1 MKKVLIVEDHADI
14 RKLLHMT
21 MEFEDFEIY
30 EAATGDVGLEMARAH
45 SPDVVLL
52 DIMMPGTLSGLEVCR
67 CIKANPALKHTK
79 VIMLTARGQAEDRR
93 DGIKAGADE
102 YLIKPFSTIQ
112 VLEAIYRLE
121 IAHDR
126 SHSDAFPF

>member
-30 EAATGDVGLEMARAH
+30 EAANGDVGLEMARAH

-52 DIMMPGTLSGLEVCR
+52 DVMMPGTLSGLEVCR
-67 CIKANPALKHTK
+67 CIKANSALMHTK

-112 VLEAIYRLE
+112 VLETIYRLE
-121 IAHDR
+121 TAHDR
-126 SHSDAFPF
+126 SH